1 VVLADGDRRERS
13 AIASALRQAGYETI
27 EVDTGLEALEAA
39 RADGIGLVVLEVALT
54 GMTGYEV
61 CHELRERG
69 DDVPIFFVSST
80 RTEPLDRVAGL
91 LIGADDYLA
100 KPLEPAELVARIG
113 RFVSRGRIAR
123 PRVENGD
130 GAGLRLTERERE
142 VLGLLAEGRTQKQI
156 AGDLSIS
163 SRTVGTHIQ
172 KLLVKAGVHS
182 RAELVAQAFR
192 RGLVSLAPGRPASGE
207 EPGAHDHGPRAVTSA

>member
-1 VVLADGDRRERS
+1 VLAG
-13 AIASALRQAGYETI
+13 ALRQAGYETL
-27 EVDTGLEALEAA
+27 ELDTGLEALEAA
-39 RADGIGLVVLEVALT
+39 RRGGVGLVVLDVALT

-100 KPLEPAELVARIG
+100 KPLEPAELVARVG
-113 RFVSRGRIAR
+113 RFVSRGRIVR
-123 PRVENGD
+123 PRIENENG
-130 GAGLRLTERERE
+130 AELRLTERERE

-156 AGDLSIS
+156 ATDLSIS

-192 RGLVSLAPGRPASGE
+192 RGLVSPAPDRPPAGA
-207 EPGAHDHGPRAVTSA
+207 EPHAHDRGPRATTSV